1 MNQESIILLNEAV
14 DGTLDPTRRPELERL
29 LREDPEAAAFYR
41 DLDRIAG
48 AVRTMPAVGVPAHF
62 TRGVMDRLPAR
73 PEPALSRRHDFATLL
88 RSLWSPRLALAFAAG
103 CLATFIVT
111 GGIDP
116 VSTGEVSGTMA
127 QPGASHHALPGG
139 MGRVTVVEERDA
151 YVVGIEIARPDP
163 AARASEIVVSV
174 ASGDSVLYEGRF

>member
-1 MNQESIILLNEAV
+1 MNQETLILLNEAV
-14 DGTLDPTRRPELERL
+14 DGTLDPARRPELERV
-29 LREDPEAAAFYR
+29 LREDSEAAALYR

-48 AVRTMPAVGVPAHF
+48 AVRAMPAVRVPAHF

-73 PEPALSRRHDFATLL
+73 PEPSLSRRHDLATRL

-116 VSTGEVSGTMA
+116 VSTGDASGTMA
-127 QPGASHHALPGG
+127 QPGASHRALPGG
-139 MGRVTVVEERDA
+139 IGRVTVSETPDA
-151 YVVGIEIARPDP
+151 RVVGIEIARPDP
-163 AARASEIVVSV
+163 AAAAPEIIVSV
-174 ASGDSVLYEGRF
+174 AAGDSILYTGRF